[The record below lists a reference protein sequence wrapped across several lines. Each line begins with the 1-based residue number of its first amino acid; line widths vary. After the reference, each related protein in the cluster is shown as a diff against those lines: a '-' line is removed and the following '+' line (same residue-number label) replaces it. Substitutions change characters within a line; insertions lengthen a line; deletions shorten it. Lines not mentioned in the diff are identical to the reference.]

1 MLSALDKAVFW
12 LPVAEVLK
20 FVYVAGNASNNNG
33 YVTFLKNKVNKLV
46 SEVRVLKSRV
56 AHEGGRRSNLRDLRL
71 TYKWTEDDIDIS
83 EQVLKYLFPRF
94 KFPDKGWME
103 HDPSK
108 NKSFSSFVKRH
119 LQLRPGKQFAD
130 KWDTIIAPA
139 IVKKY
144 TDMRCNVN
152 NDVRRTFMGECSH

>member
-1 MLSALDKAVFW
+1 MPNRHMGESKDAYISRLENEVTYF
-12 LPVAEVLK
+12 AEQVKGLK
-20 FVYVAGNASNNNG
+20 QELRGLAAKGP
-33 YVTFLKNKVNKLV
+33 
-46 SEVRVLKSRV
+46 
-56 AHEGGRRSNLRDLRL
+56 GRRSSKADLRKHYSL
-71 TYKWTEDDIDIS
+71 TEDDVLFSD
-83 EQVLKYLFPRF
+83 QVMEFTQQYLFPRF

-108 NKSFSSFVKRH
+108 KKSFSSFVKRH

-130 KWDTIIAPA
+130 EWDTIIAPA

-152 NDVRRTFMGECSH
+152 NDVRRTFMGEYSRVCL